1 MCAKDFPRSPLVKT
15 LPSNDRS
22 VGSISGQGAKILH
35 TSWPKKTKHKIEAI
49 FNKFNKYF
57 KSGPHAKKKKK
68 KDRHVPECKKI
79 CLRGSL
85 AKITNEVFED

>member
-1 MCAKDFPRSPLVKT
+1 M
-15 LPSNDRS
+15 
-22 VGSISGQGAKILH
+22 Q
-35 TSWPKKTKHKIEAI
+35 
-49 FNKFNKYF
+49 
-57 KSGPHAKKKKK
+57 KKKK